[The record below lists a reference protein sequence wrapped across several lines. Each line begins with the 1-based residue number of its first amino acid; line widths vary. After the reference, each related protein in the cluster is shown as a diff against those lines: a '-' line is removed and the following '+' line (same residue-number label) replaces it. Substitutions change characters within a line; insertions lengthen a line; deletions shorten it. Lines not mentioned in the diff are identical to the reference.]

1 MFNYLLKY
9 ARRKTDPIS
18 LLQQLTK
25 GSSEYRTL
33 VHVGAH
39 LGQERTNY
47 ESKGYQKILWIE
59 GSEEIHAKLADSL
72 RQHDGP
78 AEHSTACA
86 LLSDR
91 DGEEIGLR
99 CFSNDGMSNSIFAPA
114 EQLTSRWPT
123 VKETGEIEMQRS
135 VSLDRLLANTPFAN
149 DCDVLVVD
157 VQGAELLVL
166 KGGLTTLSRVKAV
179 VCEVSTVP
187 YYEGGVLFK
196 ELNQFMESHGFHAMS
211 TPRRHGDMLFMP
223 KAAQSKLAA

>member
-9 ARRKTDPIS
+9 SRRKIDPID
-18 LLQQLTK
+18 LLQRLTEGK
-25 GSSEYRTL
+25 GEYRSL

-39 LGQERTNY
+39 LGQERSNY
-47 ESKGYQKILWIE
+47 ESKGYRKILWIE
-59 GSEEIHAKLADSL
+59 GSEEIHAKLASL
-72 RQHDGP
+72 LLKHDGP

-91 DGEEIGLR
+91 DGDELGLR

-114 EQLTSRWPT
+114 DQLKQRWPT
-123 VKETGEIEMQRS
+123 VQETGEVEVQRS
-135 VSLDRLLANTPFAN
+135 VTLDRLLADTPFSQN
-149 DCDVLVVD
+149 CDVLVVD

-166 KGGLTTLSRVKAV
+166 KGGLATLQRVKAV

-187 YYEGGVLFK
+187 YYDGGVLFD
-196 ELNQFMESHGFHAMS
+196 ELNQFMESHGFQAMS

-223 KAAQSKLAA
+223 KTARAKQAA